1 MKLRYRESTLFLYA
15 LVISLIAFI
24 ASSAKSIV
32 IPSLLNGIPGFIL
45 GGRKLPQKLLAMLL
59 LLNAWGAFLNGLYFH
74 NFGEVI
80 ISTQIIVIRRGAV
93 ESFLLVSLRFFLVVG
108 ATLLMLG
115 LVNVR
120 DLVRSL
126 ERDIKIPPGIAFSIA
141 YAFRLFPL
149 LSKDLSEIYLA
160 RKERGFTS
168 IVLKPRDLRSILLP
182 LLNLGYERAVW
193 GGISAELRGLRIRR
207 TSRGKSVGAG
217 DLIIL
222 SALTLQWVLVFHPIL

>member
-1 MKLRYRESTLFLYA
+1 MKLKYRESTLFLYA
-15 LVISLIAFI
+15 LGISLVAFI
-24 ASSAKSIV
+24 ANSINS
-32 IPSLLNGIPGFIL
+32 IMLPSLLNGILGFVL
-45 GGRKLPQKLLAMLL
+45 GGKKLPQKLLAILL

-80 ISTQIIVIRRGAV
+80 ISTQVIVIRRGAI

-120 DLVRSL
+120 DLIKSL
-126 ERDIKIPPGIAFSIA
+126 ERDLRIPPGIAFSIA

-149 LSKDLSEIYLA
+149 LSKDLSEIYVA
-160 RKERGFTS
+160 RKERGVTS
-168 IVLKPRDLRSILLP
+168 VVLKPSDLRSILLP
-182 LLNLGYERAVW
+182 LLNLSYERAVW
-193 GGISAELRGLRIRR
+193 GGISAELRGLRLRKMSDR
-207 TSRGKSVGAG
+207 KSLGVG

-222 SALTLQWVLVFHPIL
+222 STLILQWATVFYPLL

>member
-1 MKLRYRESTLFLYA
+1 MKLKYRESTLFLYA
-15 LVISLIAFI
+15 LGISLVAFI
-24 ASSAKSIV
+24 ANSINS
-32 IPSLLNGIPGFIL
+32 IMLPSLLNGILGFVL
-45 GGRKLPQKLLAMLL
+45 GGKKLPQKLLAILL

-80 ISTQIIVIRRGAV
+80 ISTQAIVIRRGAI

-120 DLVRSL
+120 DLIKSL
-126 ERDIKIPPGIAFSIA
+126 ERDLRIPPGIAFSIA

-149 LSKDLSEIYLA
+149 LSKDLSEIYVA
-160 RKERGFTS
+160 RKERGVTS
-168 IVLKPRDLRSILLP
+168 VVLKPSDLRSILLP
-182 LLNLGYERAVW
+182 LLNLSYERAVW
-193 GGISAELRGLRIRR
+193 GGISAELRGLRLRKMSDR
-207 TSRGKSVGAG
+207 KSLGVG

-222 SALTLQWVLVFHPIL
+222 STLILQWATVFYPLL

>member
-1 MKLRYRESTLFLYA
+1 
-15 LVISLIAFI
+15 V
-24 ASSAKSIV
+24 
-32 IPSLLNGIPGFIL
+32 L
-45 GGRKLPQKLLAMLL
+45 GGKKLPQKLLAILL

-80 ISTQIIVIRRGAV
+80 ISTQAIVIRRGAI

-120 DLVRSL
+120 DLIKSL
-126 ERDIKIPPGIAFSIA
+126 ERDLRIPPGIAFSIA

-149 LSKDLSEIYLA
+149 LSKDLSEIYVA
-160 RKERGFTS
+160 RKERGVTS
-168 IVLKPRDLRSILLP
+168 VVLKPSDLRSILLP
-182 LLNLGYERAVW
+182 LLNLSYERAVW
-193 GGISAELRGLRIRR
+193 GGISAELRGLRLRKMSDR
-207 TSRGKSVGAG
+207 KSLGVG

-222 SALTLQWVLVFHPIL
+222 STLILQWATVFYPLL

>member
-1 MKLRYRESTLFLYA
+1 MKPVYRESTLFLYA
-15 LVISLIAFI
+15 LGISLMAFI
-24 ASSAKSIV
+24 ANSVKSI
-32 IPSLLNGIPGFIL
+32 ILPSLLNGISGFIL
-45 GGRKLPQKLLAMLL
+45 GGKRLPQKLLAILL

-80 ISTQIIVIRRGAV
+80 VSAQVIVIRRGAI

-120 DLVRSL
+120 DLIRSL
-126 ERDIKIPPGIAFSIA
+126 ERDLKISPGIAFSIA

-149 LSKDLSEIYLA
+149 LGKDLSEIYLA

-168 IVLKPRDLRSILLP
+168 IVLKPGDLRSILLP
-182 LLNLGYERAVW
+182 LLNLSYERAVW
-193 GGISAELRGLRIRR
+193 GGISAELRGLRLRR
-207 TSRGKSVGAG
+207 TPKRKSIGAG

-222 SALTLQWVLVFHPIL
+222 SALILQWVIVFYPLI

>member
-1 MKLRYRESTLFLYA
+1 MKLKYRESTLFLYA
-15 LVISLIAFI
+15 LGISLVAFI
-24 ASSAKSIV
+24 ANSINS
-32 IPSLLNGIPGFIL
+32 IMLPSLLNGILGFVL
-45 GGRKLPQKLLAMLL
+45 GGKKLPQKLLAILL

-80 ISTQIIVIRRGAV
+80 ISTQAIVIRRGAI

-120 DLVRSL
+120 DVIESL
-126 ERDIKIPPGIAFSIA
+126 ERDLRIPPGIAFSIA

-149 LSKDLSEIYLA
+149 LSKDLSEIYVA
-160 RKERGFTS
+160 RKERGVTS
-168 IVLKPRDLRSILLP
+168 VVLKPSDLRSILLP
-182 LLNLGYERAVW
+182 LLNLSYERAVW
-193 GGISAELRGLRIRR
+193 GGISAELRGLRLRKMSDR
-207 TSRGKSVGAG
+207 KSLGVG

-222 SALTLQWVLVFHPIL
+222 STLILQWATVFYPLL